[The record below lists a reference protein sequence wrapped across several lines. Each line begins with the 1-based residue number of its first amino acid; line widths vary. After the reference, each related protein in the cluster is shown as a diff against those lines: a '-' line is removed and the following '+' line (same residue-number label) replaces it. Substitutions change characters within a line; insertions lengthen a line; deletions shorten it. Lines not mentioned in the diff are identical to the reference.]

1 MKKAAKKAVKKAAKT
16 TQRAEKPVSGKLRKA
31 LIDAIEAN
39 QRTGEKNSELSRR
52 SGVSQPQITRFL
64 SGERDIS
71 LEVAEKLCAALGLE
85 LRRIDKS
92 AD

>member
-1 MKKAAKKAVKKAAKT
+1 MKKAAKKAVKKAAKPPAKQAT
-16 TQRAEKPVSGKLRKA
+16 NVSGKLRKS

-71 LEVAEKLCAALGLE
+71 LEVAEKLCAALGLK
-85 LRRIDKS
+85 LVKDDS
-92 AD
+92 AG